1 MLQGVQEIA
10 NSYVDQ
16 QQELKERRDVIAW
29 EERRLEKCK
38 AEKARIYVR
47 VKLLEFMD
55 IIECMGQPL
64 LGF

>member
-1 MLQGVQEIA
+1 M
-10 NSYVDQ
+10 DQ